1 MVKERRSRKWP
12 IWYWGMIL
20 ITLASS
26 MAGAYF
32 RGNKVQSDMQIDRII
47 MGAIVTAF
55 FALATYSFNRLIK
68 EVRNIGSRMGQFTY
82 AMLQLEMQ
90 LHPND
95 AKVIMD
101 AFKEVVRAKENGEFQ
116 NL

>member
-1 MVKERRSRKWP
+1 
-12 IWYWGMIL
+12 MIG
-20 ITLASS
+20 ITLLST

-32 RGNKVQSDMQIDRII
+32 RGDKVQSDLQVDRII

-95 AKVIMD
+95 SKVIMD
-101 AFKEVVRAKENGEFQ
+101 AFKDVVRAKESGEFRD
-116 NL
+116 L